1 MTATLC
7 PGSTPKYSVELAA
20 IRLVFAVAVGLAPKD
35 TEQIASVCSR
45 TTLVAPLNAADCR
58 DPAPM
63 TTAELF
69 DAIAHDMTGRKS
81 EFSPPVKLTEWFLNT
96 RISPPLTGLPHAGVP
111 YFFISQTY
119 DTAIADELLAPHGI
133 VCPRFGYY
141 VGNLLDF
148 VEEFPQL

>member
-1 MTATLC
+1 MQIFRIGKTI
-7 PGSTPKYSVELAA
+7 A
-20 IRLVFAVAVGLAPKD
+20 IA
-35 TEQIASVCSR
+35 
-45 TTLVAPLNAADCR
+45 

-133 VCPRFGYY
+133 VCPRFGDY